1 MSTNESENIQNLRK
15 TSNKNQ
21 KEVNKASNKL
31 NFGRNIL
38 SIGIVIISIG
48 IIVVLFSIIF
58 NVCYHPSKPNLSLK
72 NKIKEILD
80 QLLLCTGTTL
90 ITIGAGTALY
100 SYFDFVNYVQN
111 KIKDVIIDYNFT
123 DHLSDDQKKTL
134 ARKLEKEL
142 LHQNTENNLYDFVQ
156 EEVLSLAKQA
166 YYEEFTLDVSCH
178 KSGNEIHK
186 TIYKDY
192 IINCESQPDF
202 DIARNNEFGVK
213 CKTSCSNAPKDNIKL
228 SINSIDFTGDDYS
241 VTESATNDE
250 VYGKRCVYTLN
261 DSARKRIEETKSVNW
276 NYKYSVHSE
285 ILSIVKDDDMSF
297 SFRLYH
303 PCKSTT
309 FLFTYNPEEFEV
321 MEDVFVFKDF
331 DNNEDTQKKPIIT
344 RHNKGSI
351 LIKID
356 NWILPGDG
364 ITFVLSP
371 PTSANPC
378 NNTVSN
384 DKDPQPV
391 AEQK

>member
-1 MSTNESENIQNLRK
+1 MNNSINIKKLRTSLRK
-15 TSNKNQ
+15 KSIKNQ
-21 KEVNKASNKL
+21 TEINNKSKSNNTNSRK
-31 NFGRNIL
+31 NIFSVGIILITVGIIIILL
-38 SIGIVIISIG
+38 SVIIT
-48 IIVVLFSIIF
+48 VCFQPTTIF
-58 NVCYHPSKPNLSLK
+58 
-72 NKIKEILD
+72 KIKMKDIID
-80 QLLLCTGTTL
+80 QLLMCTGTTL
-90 ITIGAGTALY
+90 MTIGAGTVLY
-100 SYFDFVNYVQN
+100 GHFDFVNYVQN

-123 DHLSDDQKKTL
+123 DTLSDEHKKML

-142 LHQNTENNLYDFVQ
+142 LHQTADNNLYDFVQ

-166 YYEEFTLDVSCH
+166 YYEEFTLDISCY
-178 KSGNEIHK
+178 KVGNEIHK

-192 IINCESQPDF
+192 IINCEAQRDF
-202 DIARNNEFGVK
+202 DIARNNEFAVK
-213 CKTSCSNAPKDNIKL
+213 CKTSCTNAPKESIKL

-261 DSARKRIEETKSVNW
+261 DLAKSKIESTKSNDW
-276 NYKYSVHSE
+276 DYKYNVKSE
-285 ILSIVKDDDMSF
+285 LLSIVKDDDMSF
-297 SFRLYH
+297 SFRLYY

-331 DNNEDTQKKPIIT
+331 DNSESNQKKSIIT

-371 PTSANPC
+371 PTHVRYITNSS
-378 NNTVSN
+378 TS
-384 DKDPQPV
+384 
-391 AEQK
+391 EQT